1 MTTGTDYM
9 VVWHSPKPK
18 IVGYSTTLEGA
29 ERIMQRERLK
39 HKMWVI
45 TIYKELEY

>member
-9 VVWHSPKPK
+9 VVWHSPNPK
-18 IVGYSTTLEGA
+18 ILGYSETQQGA
-29 ERIMQRERLK
+29 ERIAQQERPK
-39 HKMWVI
+39 RKMWAI